1 MEFPLLSV
9 GLALSLG
16 LITGAVLM
24 WLVGR
29 NRQNTLHDSLVE
41 ELRSTVDDEREKC
54 EAANLEVRALQ
65 EEVAGQKTRVAELT
79 TLLSEHRKHAEEKL
93 VLLNQARQELADTF
107 KIISA
112 ESLQKN
118 NQSFLELAKETMINL
133 QDKAQNDLQKNR
145 QALGEVVKPLQE
157 SLGKMDVQVKEVEKE
172 RLLAYAGLTEQV
184 KSLAASQATLQG
196 QTANLVQA
204 LRTPSVR
211 GRWGEIQLKRV
222 VELAGMLEYCDFVEQ
237 QSVDTESGR
246 LRPDMVVHLPGKKNI
261 VVDSKVA
268 LQAYIEALEAET
280 EEEKTVKLAE
290 HARQIRTHIQQLSS
304 KSYWEQFQPSP
315 ELVVLFLPGENFF
328 SAALQQ
334 DAELIEFGV
343 EQRVILA
350 TPTTLIALLKA
361 VSYGWRQEQITD
373 HAVRISELGKDLH
386 ERIRVMTGHFL
397 DMRKGLER
405 TVESFNRSVGS
416 YEGRVLVAARKFRDL
431 DPLVKKEIP
440 SLETIDL
447 APRDIRN
454 ESGEAQQ

>member
-1 MEFPLLSV
+1 MLSV